1 MKRIL
6 IMICV
11 AIAVLAALFIA
22 IWLIPM
28 LRNKLIVYYDVYR
41 EYNIITFLIISYVS
55 SIGCYAL
62 LKRMIKAYQDNKWRA
77 FVNYTNI
84 IVLIIFYLMTI
95 LAFATIGPQNILMW
109 IR

>member
-6 IMICV
+6 IMIYV

-22 IWLIPM
+22 IWIIPM

-55 SIGCYAL
+55 SIGCYVL
-62 LKRMIKAYQDNKWRA
+62 LKRMIKAYRKYKWGL
-77 FVNYTNI
+77 FNNCVNI
-84 IVLIIFYLMTI
+84 LVLIMFYLMAIIT
-95 LAFATIGPQNILMW
+95 FAIIGPQNILMLF
-109 IR
+109 R